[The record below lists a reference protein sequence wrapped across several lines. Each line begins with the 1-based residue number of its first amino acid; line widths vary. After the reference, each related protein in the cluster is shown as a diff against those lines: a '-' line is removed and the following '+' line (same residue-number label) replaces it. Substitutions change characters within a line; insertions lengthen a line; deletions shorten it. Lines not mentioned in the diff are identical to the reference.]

1 MIYLTTGANGA
12 GKTLLTLHDV
22 RKAQLAAPDRPVY
35 YHGFVPKKPIQDF
48 GWLPFEPA
56 KWQDLPDGSICVF
69 DEAQN
74 EFPATLRGELPEW
87 INAIAQHRRR
97 RGFDFWILT
106 PHPTMIH
113 TSVRKLVESPSW
125 HRHVKRVFGTDNA
138 SVATYNYA
146 ETRCEL
152 PSAGA
157 RGQVEIRSYPKDVYD
172 WYESAVKH
180 TGKRRIPKQVFVI
193 LAALV
198 LVPLLGWFAWGQ
210 ISAKASAAKQEAAP
224 TAQVSNMPQGGGSSS
239 GEPMTAQEYAASFS
253 PRFPGFPHTA
263 SRYDEVT
270 RPTVAPYPA
279 ACVASSK
286 ACHCYTQQAT
296 KLRVPDETCRQ
307 IVAEGFFVDWDQG
320 GKGTEEK
327 RPSGPPDGSASA
339 PLLTRSPTD
348 PQQAPRPSDPGA
360 ARDGAA
366 LAAMRNPA

>member
-35 YHGFVPKKPIQDF
+35 YHGFVPKQPLHDF

-74 EFPATLRGELPEW
+74 EFPTTLRGELPEW

-106 PHPTMIH
+106 PHPTMLH

-138 SVATYNYA
+138 SVATYNYT

-157 RGQVEIRSYPKDVYD
+157 RGQVEIRSYPKEVYD

-180 TGKRRIPKQVFVI
+180 TGKRRIPRQVFVL

-198 LVPLLGWFAWGQ
+198 LVPLLAWFAWT
-210 ISAKASAAKQEAAP
+210 SLRSRSVAP
-224 TAQVSNMPQGGGSSS
+224 PSGTPAVSSVSNQ
-239 GEPMTAQEYAASFS
+239 PMGAGASPAPLTAAEYAAAFT
-253 PRFPGFPHTA
+253 PRFDGFAHTA
-263 SRYDEVT
+263 PRYDEIT

-279 ACVASSK
+279 ACVASAR

-296 KLRVPDETCRQ
+296 KLTVPDSTCRQ
-307 IVAEGFFVDWDQG
+307 IVAEGFFVDWEQAQ
-320 GKGTEEK
+320 
-327 RPSGPPDGSASA
+327 PSRADAAAVQA
-339 PLLTRSPTD
+339 PLLSRSPAD
-348 PQQAPRPSDPGA
+348 ASSLPRPAAPGA
-360 ARDGAA
+360 VADGQA

>member
-22 RKAQLAAPDRPVY
+22 RRAQLEDPSRAVY
-35 YHGFVPKKPIQDF
+35 YHGFVAKKPVTDF
-48 GWLPFEPA
+48 GWLPFEPD

-157 RGQVEIRSYPKDVYD
+157 RGQVEIRSYPKEVYE
-172 WYESAVKH
+172 WYESSVKH
-180 TGKRRIPKQVFVI
+180 TGKRRIPRQVFV
-193 LAALV
+193 LVGALV
-198 LVPLLGWFAWGQ
+198 LVPVLGWFAWRTL
-210 ISAKASAAKQEAAP
+210 AARAEAVPPAP
-224 TAQVSNMPQGGGSSS
+224 VVSSVSNAPLSGSASS
-239 GEPMTAQEYAASFS
+239 GPLTPEEYADSFI
-253 PRFPGFPHTA
+253 PRFEGFAHTA
-263 SRYDEVT
+263 PRYDDVT

-279 ACVASSK
+279 ACVASAH

-296 KLRVPDETCRQ
+296 KLSVPDHTCRQ
-307 IVAEGFFVDWDQG
+307 IVAEGFFVDWDAAG
-320 GKGTEEK
+320 SSGDGKRGRDT
-327 RPSGPPDGSASA
+327 SSA
-339 PLLTRSPTD
+339 PLLTRSPAD
-348 PQQAPRPSDPGA
+348 GAPLPRPASPGA
-360 ARDGAA
+360 SHDGQA
-366 LAAMRNPA
+366 LASMRNPV